1 METLKKLSVVTNNF
15 EELKEKVLE
24 LTKNDFSWALECN
37 IEDKDGH
44 VVNTKLLIL
53 SDFKYDIEDEDS
65 NYKALTVKVTYERYL
80 AEEIYNMPIFLT
92 DYPKDIK
99 AFYMRNNNDGK
110 TVAATD
116 LLVPGI
122 GELVGGS
129 QREERLD
136 ILLKK
141 TFHLFACF
149 CRYFF

>member
-80 AEEIYNMPIFLT
+80 ADVVEDVSNNVQIIFYQHNDKLFKDGIFEIQTRDKNIFN
-92 DYPKDIK
+92 
-99 AFYMRNNNDGK
+99 AFYTLFEEME
-110 TVAATD
+110 
-116 LLVPGI
+116 LL
-122 GELVGGS
+122 
-129 QREERLD
+129 
-136 ILLKK
+136 
-141 TFHLFACF
+141 
-149 CRYFF
+149 